1 MSEMMKAARS
11 KPWLALIV
19 GVILGVIG
27 SQLAQT
33 SGSSRAAAAQSPGT
47 PAPQPAD
54 AIAAELETIKGKLP
68 DQAHAMADVGYQFT
82 NLWFAGRHENWPLA
96 DFYFKETKSHLN
108 WAVRIIPVR
117 KDNAGQEIDLKAIL
131 QSLENAPLKQ
141 IEAAIAA
148 KDLDAFEKAYRF
160 TLEGCYA
167 CHKASDK
174 PFIRPQ
180 VPTAPAAT
188 VINFDPKADWPK

>member
-1 MSEMMKAARS
+1 MRTLQQTGLM
-11 KPWLALIV
+11 
-19 GVILGVIG
+19 
-27 SQLAQT
+27 QLAIGAFL
-33 SGSSRAAAAQSPGT
+33 GSLAAFCLLEPSANTWAAAQS
-47 PAPQPAD
+47 AD
-54 AIAAELETIKGKLP
+54 IPNRESTAQEELGLIRGKLP
-68 DQAHAMADVGYQFT
+68 DQAHAMMDVGYQFS
-82 NLWFAGRHENWPLA
+82 NLWFAAKAENWPLA

-131 QSLENAPLKQ
+131 QALENSPLKQ
-141 IEAAIAA
+141 VEESLAA
-148 KDLDAFEKAYRF
+148 KDVQAFERAYRF

-180 VPTAPAAT
+180 VPSTPAAT
-188 VINFDPKADWPK
+188 IINFDPDAKWPQ

>member
-1 MSEMMKAARS
+1 MSISRRCN
-11 KPWLALIV
+11 LTN
-19 GVILGVIG
+19 LGVG
-27 SQLAQT
+27 ALCGAFAT
-33 SGSSRAAAAQSPGT
+33 YCLLELNVNARAAAEPAEGQT
-47 PAPQPAD
+47 PAVSAQQ
-54 AIAAELETIKGKLP
+54 ELEVIRGKLP
-68 DQAHAMADVGYQFT
+68 DQAHAMMDVGYQFS
-82 NLWFAGRHENWPLA
+82 NLWFAAKAENWPLA

-131 QSLENAPLKQ
+131 QALENSPLKQ
-141 IEAAIAA
+141 IEESVAA
-148 KDLDAFEKAYRF
+148 KDVQAFEKAYRF

-180 VPTAPAAT
+180 IPTTPAAT
-188 VINFDPKADWPK
+188 IINFDPDAKWPQ